1 MKKLVSTLVLACCVA
16 AAGATPRFD
25 GISAEHGQALLTTIT
40 SRISQYIAGK
50 LAVEEI
56 DSIAPAPL
64 GPGFYLVSAR
74 QGRLVALT
82 DESVTNVILLGGYV
96 AIADGKKVDVL
107 AAVREKAGYVAPRA
121 AAAPANASTRV
132 DLEPAGAIPLFNGN
146 RVVHVICDPNL
157 PECRRFNNDVLKRA
171 RDVRA
176 YIYPISLAEPGN
188 WREYGVR
195 ELLCWP
201 LQLQFA
207 QWDAVVNGSSPS
219 SAGSAGQPCA
229 RTQQIDDLTDR
240 IKSIPNPKALP
251 ILMLQDGRTF
261 SGKGM
266 TPAEFERL
274 LSL

>member
-1 MKKLVSTLVLACCVA
+1 MKKLISSLLLACCA
-16 AAGATPRFD
+16 AAASSAPRFE
-25 GISAEHGQALLTTIT
+25 GISTEHGEALLATIT

-56 DSIAPAPL
+56 DSISLAPL

-82 DESVTNVILLGGYV
+82 DERVTNVILLGGYV
-96 AIADGKKVDVL
+96 AITDGKKVDVL
-107 AAVREKAGYVAPRA
+107 AAVREKVGYVPPKPAVA
-121 AAAPANASTRV
+121 AASTGTRV
-132 DLEPAGAIPLFNGN
+132 ELHAAGAIPLFNGN

-176 YIYPISLAEPGN
+176 YIYPISVAAPGN
-188 WREYGVR
+188 WREYSVR
-195 ELLCWP
+195 DLLCWP
-201 LQLQFA
+201 QQLQFA
-207 QWDAVVNGSSPS
+207 QWDAVINGDSPS
-219 SAGSAGQPCA
+219 AAGSAGQPCA
-229 RTQQIDDLTDR
+229 RTQQIDDLTER
-240 IKSIPNPKALP
+240 IKSSPNPKALP

-266 TPAEFERL
+266 TPSEFERL
-274 LSL
+274 LSQ